1 MTRLWCIQCIPTAFR
16 SGTYRDDTG
25 IFEFL
30 VKAEVNVTQLSSINH
45 HGETIPVEA
54 VV

>member
-1 MTRLWCIQCIPTAFR
+1 MTRLWCIQRIPTTFSFWDISGRHRYFR
-16 SGTYRDDTG
+16 VPS
-25 IFEFL
+25 E
-30 VKAEVNVTQLSSINH
+30 AEVNVTQLSSINH